1 MSSTAK
7 RIRKTDLWVA
17 AVALLCA
24 MLGFVSAAQAQQLYL
39 QGVPEEDQFGNVML
53 NKYVTPNNG
62 PVVFEHWLH
71 RSKFTCRVCHV
82 DIGFGMQAN
91 ATGIDA
97 KTNAQGFYCGACHDG
112 KRQFAGVTVFRAC
125 VPDGVA
131 NTDGTCARCH
141 ISKKTKYKYSYGQ
154 FTAKL
159 PKARYGVDWM
169 AAEKSELV
177 KPIDIVEGVSVPKER
192 IKNRADLAIRPN
204 VEWFTGIHFSHGL
217 HSKWNGCELCH
228 PEIFPTQ
235 KSGSGPGNI
244 TMYQIA
250 KGRYCGACHVKVA
263 FPINGCNQCHAKGPN
278 WVDGPGWVM

>member
-1 MSSTAK
+1 MSSTAR
-7 RIRKTDLWVA
+7 RIPTIEMRAA

-24 MLGFVSAAQAQQLYL
+24 TFLFVTTVQAQQLYL
-39 QGVPEEDQFGNVML
+39 HAVPPEDQFGNVTL
-53 NKYVTPNNG
+53 NKHATVDSG

-71 RSKFTCRVCHV
+71 RAKFTCRVCHV
-82 DIGFGMQAN
+82 DIGFAMQAN
-91 ATGIDA
+91 ETGIDA

-112 KRQFAGVTVFRAC
+112 KRQFGGVVMFRAC
-125 VPDGVA
+125 TPDRAA
-131 NTDGTCARCH
+131 NADAMCLHCH
-141 ISKKTKYKYSYGQ
+141 ASKKTKYKYSYAQ

-169 AAEKSELV
+169 AAEKSELL
-177 KPIDIVEGVSVPKER
+177 KPIDIVEGVSIPKER
-192 IKNRADLAIRPN
+192 INNRADLSIHPN
-204 VEWFTGIHFSHGL
+204 VEWFTGIHFSHEL

-250 KGRYCGACHVKVA
+250 NGRFCGACHVKVA